1 MPSVLIE
8 LVRVFSRGQGKHLS
22 VIMEDFYSSWEKL
35 SLFEKENTGFVLP
48 NIPKRNEFII
58 AAKFLTTRALNTE
71 AVGRT
76 FKQVWRCSDGFKIRN
91 LDDHK
96 VLFMF
101 DDERDVNRIL
111 LNQPWSFDKHLVVVQ
126 KYNRGIQL
134 NSLTFDT
141 AMFWVEVHNFP
152 IQLCARRWLK
162 KFVKTL
168 VRWFVL
174 LGLKQRKGAASFGYE
189 SRWIFLYHCVKE
201 G

>member
-35 SLFEKENTGFVLP
+35 SLSEKENMGFVLP

-152 IQLCARRWLK
+152 IHFMCTEVVEKICQNIGEVVCSIG
-162 KFVKTL
+162 T
-168 VRWFVL
+168 
-174 LGLKQRKGAASFGYE
+174 E
-189 SRWIFLYHCVKE
+189 TKE
-201 G
+201 GGSFIRVRVKVDISLPLC